1 MSKEETVA
9 AKPSRI
15 RRLLRFAA
23 YAGVMSVIAIFAGNV
38 LWRMSGSNEWELEF
52 ERNGV
57 KVWSLK
63 EPGAYNKQY
72 RAVMQGDFTLNQLV
86 AGLIENSTPEMC
98 KQNIPGC
105 MAVQV
110 IEPWSNET
118 MTDTVLWKLELPE
131 PFLPRESLIRSHVH
145 QDPKTKTVTVDV
157 MAAPNSAPRNPGT
170 IRLTQFQNR
179 WRYTPVGKGKV
190 EVEFIQNID
199 MGGMFPDFLLNLGG
213 AEETYKFLHD
223 QLPKLLDRDDLRRAR
238 YDFIVEGA

>member
-1 MSKEETVA
+1 MSKEEAVPA
-9 AKPSRI
+9 RPSRI
-15 RRLLRFAA
+15 RRLLRFAV
-23 YAGVMSVIAIFAGNV
+23 YAGAVSVVAIFAGNV

-72 RAVMQGDFTLNQLV
+72 RAVMQGEFTLNQLV
-86 AGLIENSTPEMC
+86 AGLIENSTQEMC
-98 KQNIPGC
+98 KKNIPGC
-105 MAVQV
+105 MDVQV
-110 IEPWSNET
+110 IEPWSDQT

-131 PFLPRESLIRSHVH
+131 PFLPRESLIGSHVH
-145 QDPKTKTVTVDV
+145 QDPATKTVTVDV

-170 IRLTQFQNR
+170 IRLTHFQNR
-179 WRYTPVGKGKV
+179 WRYTPVGNGKV
-190 EVEFIQNID
+190 EIEFIQNID